1 MNRLTAIVPQSTLR
15 RKRATLREIADLTG
29 LSPAGVSYALRG
41 QRVSSET
48 SARVQEV
55 AERIGFRTDPI
66 ARALRG
72 GRTSLVGVV
81 GGSLADYWHQEFVS
95 NLASH
100 LRAAGLH
107 MLLADSEG
115 DAGTEIEL
123 AHNLVAQRVDGLI
136 VLPVDAATGAWRRL
150 VAEVPTVSVNASLP
164 APASSIRFASEQG
177 IELVRGHLGE
187 LGHERVLVLS
197 PGVHPIPRR
206 RGQRVSVCGFAPA
219 DGRRAALRA
228 LRRPPR
234 PTAVMA
240 LSDSLAHGA
249 YEACRELGLRVPD
262 DVAVTGFDDHPVS
275 RLLDPPLT
283 AVGWDTPGAAAA
295 AAELLERAMSGQR
308 RASRLVQAPHLSVRA
323 STSRSRPT

>member
-1 MNRLTAIVPQSTLR
+1 VPKSTPT
-15 RKRATLREIADLTG
+15 RKRTTLREVAELTG

-41 QRVSSET
+41 QRVSAET

-72 GRTSLVGVV
+72 GRTNLIGVV
-81 GGSLADYWHQEFVS
+81 GGSLSDYWHQEFVS
-95 NLASH
+95 NLAGH
-100 LRAAGLH
+100 LGSAGLH
-107 MLLADSEG
+107 MLLADPQG
-115 DAGTEIEL
+115 DAEAEIEL
-123 AHNLVAQRVDGLI
+123 AHSLVAQRVDGLI
-136 VLPVDAATGAWRRL
+136 VLPVDPANGAWRQL
-150 VAEVPTVSVNASLP
+150 VAEVPTVSVNAPLP
-164 APASSIRFASEQG
+164 APASSIRFASERG
-177 IELVRGHLGE
+177 IALVQRHLRA
-187 LGHERVLVLS
+187 LGHERILVLS

-206 RGQRVSVCGFAPA
+206 RGQRVSACGFAPA

-228 LRRPPR
+228 LRRSPR

-240 LSDSLAHGA
+240 LTDSLAHGA
-249 YEACRELGLRVPD
+249 YEACRELGLRIPD

-295 AAELLERAMSGQR
+295 AAELLGRAMDGHR
-308 RASRLVQAPHLSVRA
+308 RTARLVQAPHLSVRG
-323 STSRSRPT
+323 STSPSRPT